1 MLSNLIGTDCVY
13 TLFRRGSDITAE
25 CFATSAA
32 SRGARCVVH
41 KGVSRMARS
50 SSRAPGFGHWFLHI
64 RKTFRLL
71 GALLRDPRV
80 PGIRKFFF
88 LATVV
93 IFGVVL
99 LIPDS
104 IIVAALG
111 IILPFAGP
119 LIGIP
124 PGLID
129 IAALSVASY
138 GLLRFFPRAVVDE
151 QAQRLYGPHPDIVP
165 HTQARTD
172 DRTRAA

>member
-1 MLSNLIGTDCVY
+1 MVQ
-13 TLFRRGSDITAE
+13 RR
-25 CFATSAA
+25 CRAT
-32 SRGARCVVH
+32 
-41 KGVSRMARS
+41 ARS
-50 SSRAPGFGHWFLHI
+50 SSHVPGFGHWFLHV
-64 RKTFRLL
+64 RKTLRLL

-88 LATVV
+88 LAAVV

-129 IAALSVASY
+129 IAALSVAMY
-138 GLLRFFPRAVVDE
+138 GLLSFFPRAVVDE
-151 QAQRLYGPHPDIVP
+151 QAHRLYGPNPDIVP
-165 HTQARTD
+165 HTHARS
-172 DRTRAA
+172 